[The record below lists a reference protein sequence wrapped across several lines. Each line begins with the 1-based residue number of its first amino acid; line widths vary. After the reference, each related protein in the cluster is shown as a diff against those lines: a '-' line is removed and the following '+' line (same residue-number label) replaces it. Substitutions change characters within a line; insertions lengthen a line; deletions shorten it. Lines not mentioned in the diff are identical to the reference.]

1 MKIRHWIIIVFL
13 LVLVV
18 LGVMF
23 FSNRNQKDGELTFS
37 GLKEKVTVLRDEK
50 GMPYMYARDMDDALL
65 AQGFVTAQDRL
76 FQMELARLSSSGR
89 LCEMAG
95 KEAKAIDIRM
105 RTIGFFRQAQKHA
118 RLLDPSTKRKFQRY
132 VDGINAYIQERPGS
146 LPLEFKLAGIK
157 PQPWR
162 IEDTLAIM
170 YYMSWGSS
178 ANWQTEIIAQML
190 VEKIGLEKAKE
201 IFPLNINPD
210 DHNNPR
216 QISKKS
222 IREVVGLNLGL
233 DRGLMAFL
241 EPGALRIG
249 SNNWAVG
256 PKSSPGGKPILANDP
271 HLETRMMP
279 SPWYPLGLITPNMR
293 FVGVAIPGAP
303 SLVIGRSDNI
313 AVGITNSYGDT
324 QDLYV
329 ETIDPKDPNRYLEGG
344 VSIPFQS
351 IEEVLKIKDKK
362 TPEGYLKE
370 TVRIRL
376 TKRGPVVSGVLPGLK
391 TDYVITLRWA
401 PFETMGPSL
410 GLDKV
415 QQARSV
421 EEIRE
426 ALKEVNWI
434 GLNFVFADTKGNI
447 GWQTSGKLPIRS
459 QGEAT
464 LPYPVRDGRD
474 NWTGWIP
481 FEQMPRSYNPERGW
495 VGTCNH
501 DTVTK
506 DYPYYYS
513 SHFSPSYRYRR
524 LSQLLDAP
532 GLKPADSHW
541 RFQRDSINLMAQEIT
556 PIMIQA
562 LKTHG
567 DTKALADILSRWN
580 FLDDPEAAAPT
591 IFQAVYRQFALLV
604 FSDELG
610 QELAGTMLADWYFWQ
625 ERLQAMAIQGTS
637 PWFDNLK
644 TTRIKETR
652 DDLFHQA
659 GIEAIREIS
668 PILGRDPEKWLWG
681 KVHQLELVHPLRR
694 KGFGKGLLG
703 GGSHPMGG
711 SQETLYRAMYDFSQ
725 PFGVTVSA
733 SLRMVADLAD
743 NERIMAVLP
752 GGVSAR
758 RFDSHFKDQIKPFMN
773 GDKVYWW
780 FSDKAIKEHARHTL
794 VLSPR

>member
-1 MKIRHWIIIVFL
+1 MKIRLGIIIVVL
-13 LVLVV
+13 LAAGV
-18 LGVMF
+18 LGGWF
-23 FSNRNQKDGELTFS
+23 LTHRIQTDGKLTLP
-37 GLKEKVTVLRDEK
+37 GLKDKVTVLRDEK
-50 GMPYMYARDMDDALL
+50 GMAYIYAKDMDDALM
-65 AQGFVTAQDRL
+65 AQGFVTAQDRI
-76 FQMELARLSSSGR
+76 FQMELTRLFSSGR

-95 KEAKAIDIRM
+95 KDARAIDIRM

-118 RLLDPSTKRKFQRY
+118 RLLDASTKKKFQRY
-132 VDGINAYIQERPGS
+132 VDGINAYIKERPGS

-178 ANWQTEIIAQML
+178 ANLQTEIIAQMM
-190 VEKIGLEKAKE
+190 VEKIGLEKTKE
-201 IFPLNINPD
+201 IFPLNVNPD
-210 DHNNPR
+210 DPGHLR
-216 QISKKS
+216 QGPQKS
-222 IREVVGLNLGL
+222 VGAASGLNLGL
-233 DRGLMAFL
+233 DPVLTGYL
-241 EPGALRIG
+241 EPGTLRLG
-249 SNNWAVG
+249 SNNWVVG
-256 PKSSPGGKPILANDP
+256 PKSTPGGKPILANDP

-279 SPWYPLGLITPNMR
+279 SPWYPIGLITPDMR
-293 FVGVAIPGAP
+293 FVGGAIPGTP
-303 SLVIGRSDNI
+303 SLVVGRSDYI
-313 AVGITNSYGDT
+313 AVGVTNSYGDT

-329 ETIDPKDPNRYLEGG
+329 ETIDPKNPDRYLEGEQ
-344 VSIPFQS
+344 SRPFQI
-351 IEEVLKIKDKK
+351 IEETLKIKDKK
-362 TPEGYLKE
+362 AADGFRQEKI
-370 TVRIRL
+370 RIRL
-376 TKRGPVVSGVLPGLK
+376 TGRGPVVSGVLPGLK
-391 TDYVITLRWA
+391 TDHVITLRWA

-415 QQARSV
+415 ALAKSV
-421 EEIRE
+421 DEVRE

-447 GWQTSGKLPIRS
+447 GWQSSGKLPIRS

-464 LPYPVRDGRD
+464 LPYLVRDGRD

-524 LSQLLDAP
+524 ISQLLDAP

-541 RFQRDSINLMAQEIT
+541 GFQRDTLNLMAQEIT
-556 PIMIQA
+556 PVMVQA
-562 LKTHG
+562 LKTHE
-567 DTKALADILSRWN
+567 DTKALADILTQWN
-580 FLDDPEAAAPT
+580 FQDNPEAAAPT

-610 QELAGTMLADWYFWQ
+610 RELAETMLDDWYFWQ
-625 ERLQAMAIQGTS
+625 ERLQEMVIQGTS

-644 TTRIKETR
+644 TPGIKETR

-659 GIEAIREIS
+659 GLAAIQEIS
-668 PILGRDPEKWLWG
+668 PILGRDPEKWKWG
-681 KVHQLELVHPLRR
+681 KIHQLVLVHPLRR
-694 KGFGKGLLG
+694 NGFGKGLLG

-711 SQETLYRAMYDFSQ
+711 SGETLYRALYEFSK
-725 PFGVTVSA
+725 PYGVTISA

-743 NERIMAVLP
+743 NDRIMGVLP

-758 RFDSHFKDQIKPFMN
+758 RFNSHFNDQTKPFMS

-780 FSDKAIKEHARHTL
+780 FSDKSIKEHARHTL
-794 VLSPR
+794 TLNP